1 MVRMKRHIL
10 GTLLTVCAFTAMGAA
25 QQKLCLAAP
34 GGSDAATFNI
44 QQPLYKA
51 IADEGK
57 ARGQSIQ
64 IQLLA
69 SNFEKSAKK
78 EAAGYKCDYLIVSEL
93 SREWPQPKSD
103 SGGGG
108 MSLGGKKDDD
118 AHPPSTSHFK
128 FYVFD
133 KSGKRVDKFETEISM
148 PMGATGADVKDQ
160 VKEIIQ
166 QVANLAADYMT
177 PQK

>member
-1 MVRMKRHIL
+1 MVRMIRQAFIL
-10 GTLLTVCAFTAMGAA
+10 SFALFTLSAVGTA

-34 GGSDAATFNI
+34 GGGDASTFNI

-57 ARGQSIQ
+57 ARGQSVEV
-64 IQLLA
+64 QLLA
-69 SNFEKSAKK
+69 SNYEKSAKK
-78 EAAGYKCDYLIVSEL
+78 EAAGYKCDYLVVSDL

-108 MSLGGKKDDD
+108 MNLGGKKDED
-118 AHPPSTSHFK
+118 AHPPSISHFK
-128 FYVFD
+128 FYIFD
-133 KSGKRVDKFETEISM
+133 KSGKRVDKFETQIEM
-148 PMGATGADVKDQ
+148 FPGYTATNVKDQ

-166 QVANLAADYMT
+166 QAANLAADYVT